1 MSLIGAGKSL
11 GHWRPLLA
19 AVAVFGMVLAF
30 ASAAAAQVG
39 DSSNDQYK
47 NRSSQYD
54 QYSCSGCEPSSGCPD
69 CGTGVGKDAKEIIG
83 GPGDNA
89 GKNDFSAALEAARSH
104 RDASPALAA
113 ETGTGADP
121 KPSGTPVAGSGSDT
135 DIRKETSARKAANE
149 DGGRSPVRD
158 QQDRLG
164 DDKGSGDNSM
174 AGKLLGKGGVVAL
187 GASIVGTLLMA
198 GFLVSRGSLRG

>member
-104 RDASPALAA
+104 RGMLPLPSPRRPAPAPSLNQAEPRSQGPARIRISGRKRVPVRQPTKMAA
-113 ETGTGADP
+113 A
-121 KPSGTPVAGSGSDT
+121 
-135 DIRKETSARKAANE
+135 RRLETSRTGWE
-149 DGGRSPVRD
+149 MTRVPGTIRWPV
-158 QQDRLG
+158 
-164 DDKGSGDNSM
+164 NS
-174 AGKLLGKGGVVAL
+174 LERVESWPWEPL
-187 GASIVGTLLMA
+187 
-198 GFLVSRGSLRG
+198 